1 MNKKNNIKINIALL
15 SFIITFLLLYPLH
28 EDCLN
33 KNCFMVALLSAI
45 IFSSNKLSEYDFLKG
60 EAFYGFTTF
69 NIAKVKS
76 LSEDSSK
83 QNKIIRFCWFFTLL
97 LTDSLIVFVIVTKS
111 WLFN

>member
-1 MNKKNNIKINIALL
+1 MNKKNNIKINTAIF
-15 SFIITFLLLYPLH
+15 SFIIVFLLLYPLH

-33 KNCFMVALLSAI
+33 KNCFILALLAAI
-45 IFSSNKLSEYDFLKG
+45 IFSSNKLSEYDFFKG
-60 EAFYGFTTF
+60 EAFYGFNTF

-83 QNKIIRFCWFFTLL
+83 QNKIIRFSWFFTLL
-97 LTDSLIVFVIVTKS
+97 LTDALIVFVIITKS